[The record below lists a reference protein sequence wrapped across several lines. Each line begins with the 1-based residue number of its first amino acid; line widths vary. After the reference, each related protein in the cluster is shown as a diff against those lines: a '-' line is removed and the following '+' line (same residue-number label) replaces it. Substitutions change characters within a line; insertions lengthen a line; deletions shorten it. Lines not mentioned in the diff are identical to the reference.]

1 MACQGEFLQPDDKA
15 GRQRGGKLSKQK
27 RRGLNSR

>member
-15 GRQRGGKLSKQK
+15 GRRGSLQIETPA
-27 RRGLNSR
+27 LIVVN